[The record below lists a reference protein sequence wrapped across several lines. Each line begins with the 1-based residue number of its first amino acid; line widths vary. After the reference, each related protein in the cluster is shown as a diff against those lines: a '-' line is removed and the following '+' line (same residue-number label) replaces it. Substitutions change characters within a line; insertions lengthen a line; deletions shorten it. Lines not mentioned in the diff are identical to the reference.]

1 MAVSLPDPR
10 ALLTLAVLVPLAAL
24 AASPRSA
31 PKGPASDRTLV
42 IDARS
47 WVVDTNT
54 NNVVMSDVSIT
65 QAGLKIQAREAEGS
79 GPELSFENSR
89 WEFRGNVR
97 LQFEGGNLEADKATV
112 SIDDNRIA
120 RAEATGNPAQF
131 EQKLPNL
138 PRPAQGRA
146 ANIDFD
152 VGQGRVT
159 LNRNIWFTDGRNE
172 WRSDVA
178 PLVYSV
184 RDRRLQSGGGTGTA
198 TGTAAPPAPDADP
211 NAAPK
216 PGDRIHIIIRPKDEE
231 GGTAESPTP

>member
-1 MAVSLPDPR
+1 MAASLPDPR
-10 ALLTLAVLVPLAAL
+10 VLLALAALAPLVAL
-24 AASPRSA
+24 AASPRSG
-31 PKGPASDRTLV
+31 PRGPAADRTLV

-47 WVVDTNT
+47 WVVDTHS
-54 NNVVMSDVSIT
+54 NNVVMSDVSIA
-65 QAGLKIQAREAEGS
+65 QAGLKIQAREAEGN

-89 WEFRGNVR
+89 WEFRGDVR
-97 LQFEGGNLEADKATV
+97 LQFEGGNLQADKATV

-120 RAEATGNPAQF
+120 RAQATGQPAQF

-159 LNRNIWFTDGRNE
+159 LTRDIWFTDGRNE
-172 WRSDVA
+172 WRSDVV

-184 RDRRLQSGGGTGTA
+184 RERRLQSGGGSGVA
-198 TGTAAPPAPDADP
+198 SSPVPGADP
-211 NAAPK
+211 EAAPK
-216 PGDRIHIIIRPKDEE
+216 AGDRIHIIIRPKDEQ
-231 GGTAESPTP
+231 GGTAEPPTP